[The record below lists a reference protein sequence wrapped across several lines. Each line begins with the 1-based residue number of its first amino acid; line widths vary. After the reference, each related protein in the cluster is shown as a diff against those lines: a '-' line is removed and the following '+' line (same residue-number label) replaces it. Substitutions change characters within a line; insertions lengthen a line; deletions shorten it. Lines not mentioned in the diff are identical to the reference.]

1 MPRGR
6 VNSVTRK
13 KYDLWTL
20 VSLGL
25 LCLFLLFLVYPLL
38 NLLKESVYSGGAFT
52 LGAFQKFFSKSYYY
66 TSIFNSAKVALTV
79 TVVSLL
85 LGIPFAYFY
94 SFYQMKGKKLLFVL
108 VLLSTMSAPFI
119 GAYSWILLMGNSG
132 LITTFLKSFGIRG
145 FSIYGFGGIV
155 LVQSLKLFPLVVIY
169 MNGAFRDI
177 DNSLLEAA
185 ESMNCTGFDRF
196 KRVIMSLTMPTILAA
211 ALLVFMRSFADFG
224 TPVLIGRGYSTFP
237 VLIYNQYLGENGA
250 DYHFAAAISVIA
262 VLVTAAIFILQKVT
276 TNKFKFTI
284 SALHPIA
291 PKITKGI
298 QGLGMHAYCYILVAI
313 AMLPQLYVI
322 NMSFRNY
329 NNSIL
334 RPGYSLVNY
343 QKALEKNL
351 FRSVSNTLLISFITL
366 AIIILIAVLIAY
378 LVVRRSNLLN
388 NAIDVISMMPYI
400 MPGGVIGIA
409 LIITFS
415 SKPFYLTGTLLIMVI
430 ALAIRRMPF
439 TSRSATAAMMKISE
453 SIEEASISLGA
464 SKLKTFVRITI
475 PMMSSGIIS
484 GAVLSWVS
492 VITEMSSGVIL
503 YNNRTIT
510 LTLSTYAAINNGTYG
525 VAAVFATITTL
536 FTVICLG
543 LYLKLT
549 KMEDVRL

>member
-1 MPRGR
+1 M
-6 VNSVTRK
+6 TKK
-13 KYDLWTL
+13 KYDIWTL
-20 VSLGL
+20 VSIGL
-25 LCLFLLFLVYPLL
+25 LLLFGLFLIYPLF
-38 NLLKESVYSGGAFT
+38 NLLRESVFTDGKFT
-52 LGAFQKFFSKSYYY
+52 LDAFRKFFSKSYYY
-66 TSIFNSAKVALTV
+66 SSIFNSAKIALTV
-79 TVVSLL
+79 TLVSLL

-94 SFYQMKGKKLLFVL
+94 SFFKMKGKKLLFVL

-132 LITTFLKSFGIRG
+132 LITTFLKSIGLPS

-185 ESMNCTGFDRF
+185 ESMNCNGIQRF
-196 KRVIMSLTMPTILAA
+196 FKVIMSLTMPTILAA
-211 ALLVFMRSFADFG
+211 SLLVFMRSFADFG

-262 VLVTAAIFILQKVT
+262 VLVTAAIFIIQKVS

-284 SALHPIA
+284 SALHPVE
-291 PKITKGI
+291 PKETKGI
-298 QGLGMHAYCYILVAI
+298 KGTMMHVFTYFLVSI

-334 RPGYSLVNY
+334 RPGYSLINY

-351 FRSVSNTLLISFITL
+351 FRSISNTLTISFVTL
-366 AIIILIAVLIAY
+366 VIIIIVAVLIAY
-378 LVVRRSNLLN
+378 LVVRRSNFIN

-409 LIITFS
+409 LIISFS
-415 SKPFYLTGTLLIMVI
+415 SSPFYLTGTMLIMVI

-453 SIEEASISLGA
+453 NIEEAALSLGA
-464 SKLKTFVRITI
+464 SKFTTFTKLTI

-510 LTLSTYAAINNGTYG
+510 LTLSTYASINNGTYG
-525 VAAVFATITTL
+525 VAAVFATITTI
-536 FTVICLG
+536 FTIICLAI
-543 LYLKLT
+543 YLKFT
-549 KMEDVRL
+549 KIEDVRL